1 MMIVLSDK
9 HKKIIDTI
17 LSEII
22 PATLEV
28 KVYVF
33 GSRAMGTAK
42 PASDIDLAF
51 ECSDNTKMPFSILLK
66 LGTAFEESDLPLFV
80 DMIDIHTAPLT
91 LKQEIIKTRY
101 LMWQR

>member
-1 MMIVLSDK
+1 MMILLSDK

-22 PATLEV
+22 PASLQL

-51 ECSDNTKMPFSILLK
+51 ECSDTTEMPFSVLLK
-66 LGTAFEESDLPLFV
+66 LGTAFEESDLPIFV
-80 DMIDIHTAPLT
+80 DIIDIHTTPQA
-91 LKQEIIKTRY
+91 LKQEIIKTRC
-101 LMWQR
+101 LLWQR